1 MAVLAVLKA
10 ASFVRSR
17 RGSLFLAEK
26 VSNWKEK
33 SPTDSLFHKHQMW
46 IALERNLADG

>member
-1 MAVLAVLKA
+1 MAVFAVLKA
-10 ASFVRSR
+10 ASFVRS
-17 RGSLFLAEK
+17 GSLFLAEK